1 MYERYTSSGTDWI
14 AACVRACM
22 DRMQERGLTPT
33 VIESTINKGVA
44 VPSRNSTFIY
54 SADGIKV
61 IVNEHGAVVTAMP
74 Q

>member
-1 MYERYTSSGTDWI
+1 
-14 AACVRACM
+14 
-22 DRMQERGLTPT
+22 MQERGLTPT

-44 VPSRNSTFIY
+44 VPSRDSTFIY
-54 SADGIKV
+54 RADGIKV